1 MFGLRQAAVIG
12 AIGFL
17 AGAAWMET
25 HNAPADKV
33 VIIDGWWSKD
43 YPKSSCGSITAP
55 TNSFSTAD
63 ERAGCAN
70 LDVVNPAVPFLQAVA
85 SSMALDPNCLGVT
98 VAYVWSPAST
108 SKDTFALE
116 GKPHKMLIVDYVPG
130 YDQDHRLHWGLDGAT
145 GQGTAKEIASAVCFT
160 MSGNGAR
167 ITGY

>member
-63 ERAGCAN
+63 ERAGCAMSHGSFLPPTGLVRSRGSPN
-70 LDVVNPAVPFLQAVA
+70 FLQ
-85 SSMALDPNCLGVT
+85 LGD
-98 VAYVWSPAST
+98 S
-108 SKDTFALE
+108 
-116 GKPHKMLIVDYVPG
+116 
-130 YDQDHRLHWGLDGAT
+130 
-145 GQGTAKEIASAVCFT
+145 
-160 MSGNGAR
+160 
-167 ITGY
+167 